1 MILPTLS
8 GNLIAYDPI
17 VAAGI
22 FPRRLQDQAFGL
34 SRGGWDPSE
43 RHDSSGK

>member
-17 VAAGI
+17 VAPGFSSPCKTKRSVYPGAAGT
-22 FPRRLQDQAFGL
+22 
-34 SRGGWDPSE
+34 PSE
-43 RHDSSGK
+43 PHDSSGK

>member
-17 VAAGI
+17 VAPGFSLA
-22 FPRRLQDQAFGL
+22 LQDQAFGL
-34 SRGGWDPSE
+34 SRGGWDPF
-43 RHDSSGK
+43 RAAR